1 MTWFCPI
8 VRRRKKREWFC
19 PSGESPPPSAS
30 PSILI
35 YRPRCAFDAFV
46 LQEQIFSMIFCFVFC
61 FLFLFFP
68 PANFSAVSP
77 LFYVVVFKLFYFC
90 NSPFVVLF
98 FFGFFINF
106 YLLFEGISPY
116 ITEEKNSCLISPFP
130 SPHFFLAVVVV
141 FVVFVVD
148 VVLLFQPS
156 FFVLVLFFF
165 PFFPLFSFMFLFFPD
180 AAFLSLSLRPCS
192 CSASPL
198 PPFFFLFFF
207 LDAFFFLLLLRAR
220 MRLLRAIFHLMSPNN
235 DIRPA

>member
-98 FFGFFINF
+98 FFFGFFINF

-165 PFFPLFSFMFLFFPD
+165 SFFSLIFLYVPFFSRCCVFVTFASTLFVFRVSFASFLFSVFFSRRLFFSSFIEGANE
-180 AAFLSLSLRPCS
+180 AAAGNFSSNEPEQ
-192 CSASPL
+192 
-198 PPFFFLFFF
+198 
-207 LDAFFFLLLLRAR
+207 
-220 MRLLRAIFHLMSPNN
+220 
-235 DIRPA
+235 